1 MALSFMLLTLLF
13 LITPKSYAKTAVLQK
28 DSINLGTFFK
38 IYIDENKS
46 QSLQSI
52 LLPENQKKF
61 IHSTSQSPNFGFTHK
76 GYWLSCQIQSKYATD
91 ILLEIANPKLDTIHV
106 YLYDDQQLIR
116 QFKSGDQYPF
126 SQRLIKHQH
135 FIFPLPL
142 LKNKTYNLLLYVD
155 SRDGLFMPVF
165 LWDKN
170 SFYNNESAI
179 LLSFG
184 IFYGVMGFMVLINL
198 LMYLSLKETD
208 YLKLAIFIATFSLA
222 MIILGGQANRF
233 FWGEYPWWGKHSL
246 TFFEGISSLF
256 VLTFSR
262 SFLMTAKYTPN
273 LDKMLFILSIISCL
287 VIILALLV
295 DYRWSLYIMS
305 IQGLIIPLF
314 TLIAG
319 FLCWRHQ
326 YRPARYFLFA
336 LGGFMIAVSVYALMA
351 FTLLPYNII
360 TNFFMH
366 ISMLWM
372 SLMLSLALTD
382 RFILLKEEKEKGQ
395 LEIIKQQAITLD
407 LQESIVQS
415 ISRFVPTQFIRLL
428 KKNDIR
434 EVTYGD
440 AALKNMFVLFSDIR
454 NFSSLSE
461 KMTPEES
468 FQFLN
473 LYMSFMEPS
482 VEKNKG
488 FVDKFIGDAI
498 MALFPEKASDAIQ
511 SAIEMQQKLHLF
523 NEQLNPENKE
533 QLKIGIGIHGG
544 DLMLGTVGSDTRL
557 ETTVIGDTVNLT
569 ARLEELTKELDIAII
584 ISEFVY
590 QSIDKPSLFS
600 IRQIDNAFQARGKI
614 RTITLYEVFDY
625 SEADIFNKKQQTA
638 KFLTKAL
645 SYLKQQQY
653 GLALIELHKSQQ
665 IYPADKVTS
674 NLILRCT
681 KVLNAID

>member
-1 MALSFMLLTLLF
+1 MMLIKWIVLSFIILTSLL
-13 LITPKSYAKTAVLQK
+13 LISSKSYAETALLQK
-28 DSINLGTFFK
+28 KSINLGTFFK
-38 IYIDENKS
+38 VYIDENKS

-52 LLPENQKKF
+52 LLPKNQKKF
-61 IHSTSQSPNFGFTHK
+61 VNSTVQSPNFGFTNK
-76 GYWLSCQIQSKYATD
+76 GYWLSSQIQSKYSTD
-91 ILLEIANPKLDTIHV
+91 ILLEIANPKLDSIHV
-106 YLYDDQQLIR
+106 YLYDDKQLIR
-116 QFKSGDQYPF
+116 HFKSGDQYPF

-142 LKNKTYNLLLYVD
+142 LKNKTYRLLLYVD

-165 LWDKN
+165 LWDKD
-170 SFYNNESAI
+170 SFYNNESTI

-208 YLKLAIFIATFSLA
+208 YLKLALFIATFSLA

-256 VLTFSR
+256 VLMFTR
-262 SFLMTAKYTPN
+262 SFLMTAKYTPR
-273 LDKMLFILSIISCL
+273 LDKILLILSIVS
-287 VIILALLV
+287 IITIVLALFV

-319 FLCWRHQ
+319 FLCWQHQ

-336 LGGFMIAVSVYALMA
+336 LGGFMIAVTVYALMA
-351 FTLLPYNII
+351 FTLLPYNIV

-366 ISMLWM
+366 VSMLWM

-382 RFILLKEEKEKGQ
+382 RFILLKEQTEKAQ
-395 LEIIKQQAITLD
+395 FDIIKEQK
-407 LQESIVQS
+407 SMVKS
-415 ISRFVPTQFIRLL
+415 ISRFVPTQFINLL
-428 KKNDIR
+428 NKTDIR
-434 EVTYGD
+434 DVKYGD
-440 AALKNMFVLFSDIR
+440 ATLKNMFVLFSDIR

-461 KMTPEES
+461 KMTPKES

-498 MALFPEKASDAIQ
+498 MALFPEKASHAIQ
-511 SAIEMQQKLHLF
+511 SAIEMHQKLHLF
-523 NEQLNPENKE
+523 NQQLNFNHEEP
-533 QLKIGIGIHGG
+533 LKIGIGIHGG
-544 DLMLGTVGSDTRL
+544 DLMLGTIGSDTRL

-569 ARLEELTKELDIAII
+569 ARLEELTKELNIAII

-590 QSIDKPSLFS
+590 QAIENPNLFS
-600 IRQIDNAFQARGKI
+600 IRMIDNAFQARGKI
-614 RTITLYEVFDY
+614 RSISLYEVFDY
-625 SEADIFNKKQQTA
+625 NKADIFNKKQKTA

-645 SYLKQQQY
+645 THLKQQQY
-653 GLALIELHKSQQ
+653 GLALIQLHYSQQ
-665 IYPADKVTS
+665 VYPEDKVTS
-674 NLILRCT
+674 SLILRCT
-681 KVLNAID
+681 KALKAIE